1 MIPRNTTSRRPA
13 TALAASLLA
22 AALGSSLLAGC
33 QKNDAPAAA
42 AAGGAGNAGGAG
54 GARPPAGPTA
64 VGVVVLQTGRASLST
79 ELPGRVSA
87 TRVAEVRP
95 QVRGLIREV
104 SFTEGAMVRAGQPL
118 YQIEPDSYRIALDS
132 ARASVAKSQAAVET
146 ARLTVQ
152 RRAELLKIDA
162 VSQQDLQDAQATLK
176 QAEADLASAQ
186 AAQAAAQLNLSRTTV
201 TAPISGRVDLSA
213 VTPGAL
219 VTADQTAALTTVRQL
234 DPIQVDISQSSAEL
248 LRLRRDLAAGR
259 FQKIGSDE
267 ARLRLLLEDGSS
279 YPLPGRIGFSGVS
292 VNTATG
298 GVTLR
303 ARFDNPEGVL
313 MPGMYVRAVL
323 ETGTVEQALQVPQQ
337 ALQRDARGAASVMV
351 VDAQDK
357 VERRAVVATRAFGN
371 AWLIG
376 EGLKAGERVIVEG
389 LQKVRPGDTVKPHEV
404 DLAAPAAPA
413 GARAASA
420 SAAAP
425 AASAPSGQ
433 AR

>member
-33 QKNDAPAAA
+33 QKNDAPAAAPAGAA

-219 VTADQTAALTTVRQL
+219 VTANQVQALATVQQL
-234 DPIQVDISQSSAEL
+234 DPIYVDLTQSSADM
-248 LRLRRDLAAGR
+248 LRLRGEIAAGR
-259 FQKIGSDE
+259 LQAGAKGELPVKLI
-267 ARLRLLLEDGSS
+267 LEDGSE
-279 YPLPGRIGFSGVS
+279 YAAEGRLALSEVTVDEG
-292 VNTATG
+292 TG
-298 GVTLR
+298 SVTLR
-303 ARFDNPEGVL
+303 AQFSNADGML
-313 MPGMYVRAVL
+313 LPGMYVRARL
-323 ETGTVEQALQVPQQ
+323 PQGTRSDAILVPHKALS
-337 ALQRDARGAASVMV
+337 RDPL
-351 VDAQDK
+351 
-357 VERRAVVATRAFGN
+357 GN
-371 AWLIG
+371 ALVLVKDGKVAVQPIVVGEATGDEG
-376 EGLKAGERVIVEG
+376 EG
-389 LQKVRPGDTVKPHEV
+389 
-404 DLAAPAAPA
+404 
-413 GARAASA
+413 
-420 SAAAP
+420 
-425 AASAPSGQ
+425 PSPTLH
-433 AR
+433 